1 MINQYPAWKYALIA
15 VALVA
20 GVIFALP
27 NLFGED
33 PAVQVSAVRGAPI
46 DETLRDRLVGRIETA
61 GITARE
67 TEITDRLLIRFAS
80 GEDQL
85 KARGII
91 EDVLDRQYV
100 VALNLAPATPDWLAG
115 IGALPMYLGLDLRGG
130 VHFLMEVDLANAVT
144 QAEQRYAGDLRSLL
158 REEKLRQRAI
168 TVRANGGLIIR
179 FDDVGH
185 RDRAYDLVR
194 RRMPELIVES
204 TVNVGDPVLDI
215 QLGETAKREIERFAV
230 QQNVTT
236 LRNRVNELG
245 VAEPVIQKQGENRIV
260 VQLPGVQNTARAK
273 EILGA
278 TATLEFRM
286 VHDESATAL
295 ATGRTPSTAKF
306 FRERN
311 GAPILLQRSV
321 MLTGEYITD
330 AASGIDQQSG
340 SPAVF
345 ITLDGKGARLF
356 STRTRDKIGRPMA
369 VVYIEHKSFTE
380 LVDGVR
386 KRRKEIVEEVINVAT
401 IRDQLGKRFQIT
413 GLDSTEEARNLA
425 LLLRAGALA
434 APIEIVEER
443 TVGPSLGQANI
454 DQGFRSVV
462 IGFVLVLVLMAVYYK
477 RFGLVANLAL
487 TLNLVLVVAMLS
499 LLQAT
504 LTLPGI
510 AGIVLT
516 VGMAVDANVL
526 IFERIRE
533 EIRNG
538 NTPQASIHA
547 GYAKAFSTIA
557 DANITTLIAA
567 VLLFGFGTGP
577 IKGFAI
583 TLSLGIATSMFTA
596 IMMTRAVIN
605 LMYGGRAGGR
615 ALRMTPERIRIR
627 IRNRRPIAP
636 WN

>member
-27 NLFGED
+27 NLYGED
-33 PAVQVSAVRGAPI
+33 PAVQVSAVRGAPV
-46 DETLRDRLVGRIETA
+46 DEALRDRLVGRIETA
-61 GITARE
+61 GIAAQE
-67 TEITDRLLIRFAS
+67 TTITDRLLFRFATA
-80 GEDQL
+80 EDQL
-85 KARGII
+85 EARDII
-91 EDVLDRQYV
+91 ENSLDRQYV
-100 VALNLAPATPDWLAG
+100 VALNLAPATPGWLAG
-115 IGALPMYLGLDLRGG
+115 LGALPMYMGLDLRGG
-130 VHFLMEVDLANAVT
+130 VHFLMEVDLAGAVR

-168 TVRANGGLIIR
+168 TVRANGGLIVR
-179 FDDVGH
+179 FNDVDH

-194 RRMPELIVES
+194 RQMPELIVES
-204 TVNVGDPVLDI
+204 TVNVGDPVLDV

-260 VQLPGVQNTARAK
+260 VQLPGVQDTARAK

-295 ATGRTPSTAKF
+295 ASGRTPGTAKLYH
-306 FRERN
+306 ERN

-356 STRTRDKIGRPMA
+356 SNRTRDKIGRPMA

-413 GLDSTEEARNLA
+413 GLDTTEEARNLA

-462 IGFVLVLVLMAVYYK
+462 IGFVLVLVLMVVYYK

-533 EIRNG
+533 EIRGG

-605 LMYGGRAGGR
+605 LMYGGRRVA
-615 ALRMTPERIRIR
+615 ALSI
-627 IRNRRPIAP
+627 
-636 WN
+636 